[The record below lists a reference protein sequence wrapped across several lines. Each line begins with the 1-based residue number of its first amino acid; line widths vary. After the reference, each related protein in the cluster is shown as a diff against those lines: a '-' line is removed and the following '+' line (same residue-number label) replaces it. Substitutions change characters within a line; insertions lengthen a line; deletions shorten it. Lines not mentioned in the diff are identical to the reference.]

1 MAMEIAVSNF
11 NNKSNNHRLSLNI
24 KNHGKYPML
33 ATTAVCSHGDE
44 TGNYNK
50 ITNIGAIIDSDSRV
64 GREEKTALELAVQSF
79 NNGVSDNHKLSLYI
93 QNSKRDPLLAATAA
107 EKLIKEKQVQVI
119 VGLETWEEAALVADI
134 GSRARVPVLTF
145 AAPAITPPLAAS
157 RWPYLATMAN
167 GDYQQMKC
175 IAAMVNSFNWKRVI
189 VIYEDN
195 AFSGDSGKLSLLSEA
210 LRDVGSEIEY
220 RLLLPPFSSLSNP
233 GELVQEELMKLLNN
247 QSRVFVVL
255 QASSPMTIHLFEK
268 AKKIGLMG
276 TDSAWIV
283 TDTVSSYLDSFNSSV
298 ISSMEGTLGIKAY
311 YSEDTNLYKTFYP
324 RFRRT
329 FRHENPEE
337 DNFQPSI
344 NALRAYDSIGII
356 KQAMERLSG
365 EENNPN
371 ALLKNILSSNFA
383 GLSSRIRFEQGRL
396 SHDPILRIVNV
407 VGKRY
412 KELDF
417 WLPGTGFSRNIV
429 KRNGT
434 GHVGDDI
441 TADLTGTITWPG
453 DSKVVPKGWAMPTN
467 TNPMI
472 IGVPARTAFEKFVKV
487 ADGKYPGTKNY
498 DGFCIELFYEVLGV
512 LGYDLPYR
520 FDPHNG
526 TYDELVHK
534 VYNKRLEPNVTDI
547 EWLKRANVKIGCD
560 GDSFVRTYLE
570 EVLNFKSYNIETV
583 SNEYSYEGEFK
594 SNHIAAAFLEQPYGK
609 VFLSHYCKKFTI
621 SAPTHTFGGLG
632 FVFQKGSPIARDFS
646 KAILKLSEDGTL
658 KSLEEKWFA
667 PSPEC
672 SANIT
677 NSRKTDS
684 LSIHSFWGLFVISG
698 ATSTVCLLLFVAH
711 LLKKYWHHQ
720 EENNVS
726 DSSPVDDSVWI
737 KAVRVAKYLYNGEV
751 RVLPGEVST
760 APRAMD
766 IEEWGS
772 SRRIH
777 DHSPVPI
784 NMENLEVRSQAE
796 AQSEMQ
802 LQLAGSQSTNNRCL
816 MKSKE
821 PQNEC

>member
-11 NNKSNNHRLSLNI
+11 NNKSNNHRLYLNI
-24 KNHGKYPML
+24 KSHGKYPML
-33 ATTAVCSHGDE
+33 DATAVCSCGDE

-50 ITNIGAIIDSDSRV
+50 VTNIGAIIDSDSRI
-64 GREEKTALELAVQSF
+64 GREEKTALEVAVQSF

-145 AAPAITPPLAAS
+145 SAPAITPPLAAS

-195 AFSGDSGKLSLLSEA
+195 AFGGDSGKLSLLSEA

-220 RLLLPPFSSLSNP
+220 RLVLPPFSSLSNP
-233 GELVQEELMKLLNN
+233 GKLVQEELMKLLNN
-247 QSRVFVVL
+247 QSRVFIVL
-255 QASSPMTIHLFEK
+255 QASSTMTIHLFEK

-324 RFRRT
+324 RFRTT

-371 ALLKNILSSNFA
+371 ALLKNILSTNFA
-383 GLSSRIRFEQGRL
+383 GLSGGIRFEQGRL

-417 WLPGTGFSRNIV
+417 WLPGTGFSRSIV
-429 KRNGT
+429 KQNGT
-434 GHVGDDI
+434 GHVDDDI
-441 TADLTGTITWPG
+441 TADLTGTVTWPG

-487 ADGKYPGTKNY
+487 EDGKYPGTKKY

-570 EVLNFKSYNIETV
+570 EVLDFKSYNIENV

-609 VFLSHYCKKFTI
+609 VFLSHYCKKFTT
-621 SAPTHTFGGLG
+621 STPTHTFGGLG

-658 KSLEEKWFA
+658 KLLEEKWFA

-672 SANIT
+672 SANLT
-677 NSRKTDS
+677 DSRKTDS

-711 LLKKYWHHQ
+711 LLKKYWHHH
-720 EENNVS
+720 EENHVG

-751 RVLPGEVST
+751 RVLPGEVSA
-760 APRAMD
+760 APRALD

-772 SRRIH
+772 SKRVH
-777 DHSPVPI
+777 DQSPVPI
-784 NMENLEVRSQAE
+784 NMENLEVRSHAE

-802 LQLAGSQSTNNRCL
+802 LQPAGSHSTNNI
-816 MKSKE
+816 
-821 PQNEC
+821 